1 MYFAAALAVL
11 LPAVAGPLLAYG
23 PGRRWPRSRLAGRA
37 RAALSALVATI
48 GRPAT
53 AVAFLLAW
61 VAAVVAVFWPLGEL
75 AHRLESTVDVPV
87 HAWLSTR
94 LDPSFARLNWV
105 YTALGDRAPLKVVT
119 VVGAL
124 VFAVLWRRR
133 FWIPLLAILAS
144 FPLEQYVQAI
154 LATMVDRGHPPTGLG
169 TYPSGG
175 VARIVMT
182 FGALALF
189 AALTFRF
196 GRRAR
201 VGLGTAVLVLAVA
214 EGYTRM
220 YVQKHWLT
228 DVITGV
234 LFGPAL
240 FVGWA
245 VAVLILAGPVRRPRP
260 GDARP
265 APGEA
270 RSDGAGSV
278 RPHPGVRPAGA
289 VSTLVSAG
297 RPGTGPELAP

>member
-11 LPAVAGPLLAYG
+11 LPAVAGPALACG
-23 PGRRWPRSRLAGRA
+23 PGRRWPRSGLAGRV

-61 VAAVVAVFWPLGEL
+61 SAAVVAVFWPLGEL
-75 AHRLESTVDVPV
+75 AHRLEPTVDVPV
-87 HAWLSTR
+87 HAWVSTR
-94 LDPSFARLNWV
+94 LDPSFARLNWA

-119 VVGAL
+119 IVGAL
-124 VFAVLWRRR
+124 VFAALWRRR
-133 FWIPLLAILAS
+133 FWIPLVAILAQ
-144 FPLEQYVQAI
+144 FPLEQYVQAV
-154 LATMVDRGHPPTGLG
+154 LAGMVDRGHPPTGLG

-175 VARIVMT
+175 IARIVMT

-189 AALTFRF
+189 AALTFRL

-201 VGLGTAVLVLAVA
+201 VGLGTAVLVMAVA

-228 DVITGV
+228 DVIAGL

-240 FVGWA
+240 FLGWA
-245 VAVLILAGPVRRPRP
+245 VAVLVLVGPAARPRP
-260 GDARP
+260 GTGDARP
-265 APGEA
+265 AGGEA
-270 RSDGAGSV
+270 SSA
-278 RPHPGVRPAGA
+278 PGTVISSALVAAGA
-289 VSTLVSAG
+289 
-297 RPGTGPELAP
+297 PGPGAAR

>member
-1 MYFAAALAVL
+1 MIVYVAAALAVL
-11 LPAVAGPLLAYG
+11 LPAVAGPALAYG
-23 PGRRWPRSRLAGRA
+23 PGRHWTRSRLAGRVG
-37 RAALSALVATI
+37 AALSALVSTI

-75 AHRLESTVDVPV
+75 AHRLEPGLDVPV
-87 HAWLSTR
+87 HAWIGTR
-94 LDPSFARLNWV
+94 LDPSFGRLNWA
-105 YTALGDRAPLKVVT
+105 YTVLGDRAPLKVVT
-119 VVGAL
+119 VAGAV
-124 VFAVLWRRR
+124 VFAALWRRR

-144 FPLEQYVQAI
+144 FPLEQYVQAV
-154 LATMVDRGHPPTGLG
+154 LAGMVHRGHPPTGLG

-189 AALTFRF
+189 AALTFRL

-201 VGLGTAVLVLAVA
+201 VGLGTAVLVLAVV

-228 DVITGV
+228 DVVAGL

-240 FVGWA
+240 FLGWA
-245 VAVLILAGPVRRPRP
+245 VAVLVLVGPMTRPGPTPGVERVAGP
-260 GDARP
+260 
-265 APGEA
+265 APSPTA
-270 RSDGAGSV
+270 PSRLIA
-278 RPHPGVRPAGA
+278 AA
-289 VSTLVSAG
+289 A
-297 RPGTGPELAP
+297 PGTGPEAAS